1 MQVAY
6 RKFSGVR
13 GWRANYNVTSILVQN
28 NAIYRGTRYEELSW
42 ARRSYNTSIGSH
54 EVRSLER
61 REYQP
66 SVECRKTYGRG
77 AKRTEI
83 LGMGCSTPRLDL
95 WRGSLA
101 CRTNGRILLVNR
113 LHSSRSTFS
122 RGSFLSFFAFQEGML
137 GTPTSVIGG

>member
-1 MQVAY
+1 M
-6 RKFSGVR
+6 S
-13 GWRANYNVTSILVQN
+13 NYNVTSILVQN
-28 NAIYRGTRYEELSW
+28 NAIYRGIRYEELSW

-83 LGMGCSTPRLDL
+83 LGMGCSTPRLASR
-95 WRGSLA
+95 WGYPA
-101 CRTNGRILLVNR
+101 CADNGR
-113 LHSSRSTFS
+113 FP
-122 RGSFLSFFAFQEGML
+122 GDAE
-137 GTPTSVIGG
+137 